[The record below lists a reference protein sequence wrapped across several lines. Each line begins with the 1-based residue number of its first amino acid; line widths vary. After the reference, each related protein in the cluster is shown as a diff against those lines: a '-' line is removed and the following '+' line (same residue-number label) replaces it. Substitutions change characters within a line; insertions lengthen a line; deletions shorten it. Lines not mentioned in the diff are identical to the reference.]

1 MDKLTITTLA
11 DDLAVSQEQIIA
23 GQQTL
28 DEKRVYAVL
37 DGLGILDHS
46 ITTYFDQSQD
56 AYYGSESN
64 HQLNL
69 LNLQYPLKDLQDR
82 ILTNHVD
89 GFVDQ
94 NKLHLTYNHEN
105 PFEDG
110 LYSRETDFHVL
121 LYSLKVIGA
130 VYSIAPDDLTKVL
143 TKDAVL
149 SLGLAAYSLV
159 HQPIQA

>member
-11 DDLAVSQEQIIA
+11 DGLAVSQVQIIA
-23 GQQTL
+23 GQQSV
-28 DEKRVYAVL
+28 DEKRVYAAL
-37 DGLGILDHS
+37 DDLSILDHS

-56 AYYGSESN
+56 SYYNSESN

-69 LNLQYPLKDLQDR
+69 LNLQDPLKNLHDR

-94 NKLHLTYNHEN
+94 GKIHLTYNHEN

-110 LYSRETDFHVL
+110 IYSRETDFHVL

-130 VYSIAPDDLTKVL
+130 VYSIDPQDLTRVL

-149 SLGLAAYSLV
+149 SLGLAAYNLA
-159 HQPIQA
+159 HQPAQA